1 MKRRPAIL
9 AVVAVVAVAAFGLT
23 LAGCTTDPVATGE
36 TSVAA
41 APSEA
46 APAASTEASVAASA
60 EPAAVDWFDQGK
72 YDAQNEQLTGTFE
85 GDPATPYLQY
95 YTGAEMVDTSQYKAD
110 GPKKLCFANASISN
124 PWRVTGWITMNQQLQ
139 VLKDEGIVSEMETR
153 DAKDS
158 DDQQIA
164 DIDYFIG
171 EGNCDVF
178 VISPNSTAAMT
189 PAVERACATGKP
201 VVVFDRGVQTDCMT
215 TFVHPVGGFGFGI
228 ASANF
233 LSDNLK
239 SGDRVVALR
248 ILPGVDVLEQR
259 WAAAQKIFDAKG
271 ITAVDYFTGADPAKI
286 KQIITDELAK
296 GDVQGIWM
304 DAGDGGTAAIE
315 AFEDAGKDLPVMS
328 GEDQIAFL
336 KKWKDSGIKAI
347 GPSYPSMQWRTALL
361 AASDILQGKELP
373 KEWILPQPSVTADNL
388 GDYLSKNKGMPDG
401 HYALFG
407 GENLP
412 GYPQVWIDR
421 QTP

>member
-9 AVVAVVAVAAFGLT
+9 AVVAVAAFGLT

-46 APAASTEASVAASA
+46 APAASTEASAAASA

-189 PAVERACATGKP
+189 PAVERAPRASPSWCSI
-201 VVVFDRGVQTDCMT
+201 VVCR
-215 TFVHPVGGFGFGI
+215 
-228 ASANF
+228 
-233 LSDNLK
+233 L
-239 SGDRVVALR
+239 
-248 ILPGVDVLEQR
+248 
-259 WAAAQKIFDAKG
+259 
-271 ITAVDYFTGADPAKI
+271 TA
-286 KQIITDELAK
+286 
-296 GDVQGIWM
+296 
-304 DAGDGGTAAIE
+304 
-315 AFEDAGKDLPVMS
+315 
-328 GEDQIAFL
+328 
-336 KKWKDSGIKAI
+336 
-347 GPSYPSMQWRTALL
+347 
-361 AASDILQGKELP
+361 
-373 KEWILPQPSVTADNL
+373 
-388 GDYLSKNKGMPDG
+388 
-401 HYALFG
+401 
-407 GENLP
+407 
-412 GYPQVWIDR
+412 
-421 QTP
+421 

>member
-1 MKRRPAIL
+1 MRKSPASL
-9 AVVAVVAVAAFGLT
+9 AVVAIASIGLI
-23 LAGCTTDPVATGE
+23 LAGCTTDPAATGE
-36 TSVAA
+36 ASGAA
-41 APSEA
+41 ATAEA
-46 APAASTEASVAASA
+46 DSGGTAEAPASDAAADTPASDTE
-60 EPAAVDWFDQGK
+60 WFDQALF
-72 YDAQNEQLTGTFE
+72 DAQAEQMSGTYE

-95 YTGAEMVDTSQYKAD
+95 YTGAEMVDTTQFKAD
-110 GPKKLCFANASISN
+110 GAKKLCFANASISN

-139 VLKDEGIVSEMETR
+139 VLKDEGVVSDMETR

-164 DIDYFIG
+164 DIDYFIN

-178 VISPNSTAAMT
+178 IISPNSTAAMT

-228 ASANF
+228 TSANF
-233 LSDNLK
+233 VADNLQ
-239 SGDRVVALR
+239 SGDHVVALR

-259 WAAAQKIFDAKG
+259 WAAAKKIFEEKG
-271 ITAVDYFTGADPAKI
+271 ISATDYFTGADPAKI

-296 GDVQGIWM
+296 GDVQGVWM
-304 DAGDGGTAAIE
+304 DAGDGGVAAIE
-315 AFEDAGKDLPVMS
+315 AFEDAGKDLPVIS
-328 GEDQIAFL
+328 GEDQIGFL
-336 KKWKDSGIKAI
+336 EKWKDSGVTAL
-347 GPSYPSMQWRTALL
+347 GPSYPTWQWRTALL
-361 AASDILQGKELP
+361 AASDILQGQEIP

-388 GDYLSKNKGMPDG
+388 DDYLTKNEGMPEG
-401 HYALFG
+401 HYAMFG

-421 QTP
+421 QIP